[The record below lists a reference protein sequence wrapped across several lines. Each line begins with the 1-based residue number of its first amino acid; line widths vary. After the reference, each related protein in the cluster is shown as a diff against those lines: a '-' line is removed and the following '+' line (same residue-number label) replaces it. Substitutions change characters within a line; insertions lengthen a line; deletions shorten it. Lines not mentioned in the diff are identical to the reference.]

1 MKRILAII
9 IGIANQRK
17 FTLIEPTVSNLEVA
31 EQKMIKWI
39 QRSEFDNTIKI
50 LERSAAERLN
60 RETERERKRLLR
72 KSNLLQLDPFL
83 DNNGLLRVGGR
94 LRRS

>member
-17 FTLIEPTVSNLEVA
+17 FTLIESTVSNLEVA

-72 KSNLLQLDPFL
+72 KSNLLQLDPFV